1 MADHEATR
9 GLAVTGDIP
18 QQHQQHHAYSDEP
31 INNESGIQSS
41 VLEEYSE
48 KPPPPPPARFY
59 KKKKYWIICS
69 ILTAII
75 VVVVVLLI
83 VFVFFPMIAQSLM
96 NQSGIDVG
104 GAQITFS
111 PPSDNMQRRDEQ
123 QQLNMNTSF
132 YMSMKSQL
140 SNTGPFPA
148 TLKFHNPID
157 VLYNDTLLGTITLP
171 DGSISGGKGELDAD
185 TPFMIT
191 NTTYFAAFSKEMLA
205 NDEFKWRLKGK
216 LDITAL
222 SRTATVD
229 LDKEI
234 SIPGKSLF

>member
-9 GLAVTGDIP
+9 GLAVSGDLP
-18 QQHQQHHAYSDEP
+18 LQQQQHHAYSDEP

-96 NQSGIDVG
+96 NQSGISVG
-104 GAQITFS
+104 GAQITFN
-111 PPSDNMQRRDEQ
+111 PPSDNLQRRDE
-123 QQLNMNTSF
+123 QLNMNTSF

-185 TPFMIT
+185 TPFLIK
-191 NTTYFAAFSKEMLA
+191 NTSYFAAFSKEMLA

-222 SRTATVD
+222 SRYASFV
-229 LDKEI
+229 
-234 SIPGKSLF
+234 LFFIIIKF